1 MYRKI
6 LSKKWATLVEIMWML
21 AIVWL
26 GIAALLQ
33 TISSGIYFAKD
44 TENNIKAINIARE
57 GIEWVTNLRDTNWLR
72 FSSDRIN
79 CWRVKDYDGGCINI
93 PNSPNLIQS
102 GSYTLYSK
110 NGAWYLS
117 GVTIAPAS
125 IDYATNWTAYRNA
138 FRVWTDATG
147 FWTQTGVV
155 TSQTCSSQTQTG
167 CLTIFNREIIIHV
180 TSTGSMNVKSIVR
193 WKDRRDRNVTLD
205 TILTNWKSNF

>member
-33 TISSGIYFAKD
+33 TIGSGIYFAKD

-79 CWRVKDYDGGCINI
+79 CWRVNSYDWWCINT
-93 PNSPNLIQS
+93 PSFTNLIQS
-102 GSYTLYSK
+102 GSYILYSK

-117 GVTIAPAS
+117 GTTAINY
-125 IDYATNWTAYRNA
+125 ITNWAGYTSA
-138 FRVWTDATG
+138 FKVWIDDTG

-167 CLTIFNREIIIHV
+167 CLTIFNREIIINV
-180 TSTGSMNVKSIVR
+180 TSTGSMNVQSIVR